1 MSTLEFCRRIRYLHR
16 FCGQHL
22 MYLSVYLW
30 SRDDGPLLM
39 DTQYVFG
46 ASRYCRYAQNLYWS
60 LGYFVVCHNYNWL
73 PRTYPYCLYNSFS
86 GRTSHSFRVW
96 IIFHLFPCC
105 VEDAPTASQ
114 TAGAGTWHWHQIW
127 AVPQFWLRILCNTIH
142 ANLAIWN
149 IVDPWTRQ
157 VN

>member
-1 MSTLEFCRRIRYLHR
+1 
-16 FCGQHL
+16 
-22 MYLSVYLW
+22 MYLSVLTSPILIYEPMKQRW
-30 SRDDGPLLM
+30 RSTIDGRPICFEQV
-39 DTQYVFG
+39 DTHKTSTGHQ
-46 ASRYCRYAQNLYWS
+46 S
-60 LGYFVVCHNYNWL
+60 YFVVCHNYNWL
-73 PRTYPYCLYNSFS
+73 PRTYPYCLYNSFT

-114 TAGAGTWHWHQIW
+114 TTGAGTWHWHQIW
-127 AVPQFWLRILCNTIH
+127 AVPQFWLRILCNTIASMLFNI
-142 ANLAIWN
+142 ANITIWN

>member
-73 PRTYPYCLYNSFS
+73 PRTYPYCLYNSFRAAPVIHSVFESSSTCFPVVLKMLPLRARRLVLVLGIDTKYEQFLSS
-86 GRTSHSFRVW
+86 GFG
-96 IIFHLFPCC
+96 F
-105 VEDAPTASQ
+105 
-114 TAGAGTWHWHQIW
+114 
-127 AVPQFWLRILCNTIH
+127 LCNTIH

-157 VN
+157 GN

>member
-1 MSTLEFCRRIRYLHR
+1 MYTDFAVNIWCIYLCIYEAKMTAHYR
-16 FCGQHL
+16 WTPN
-22 MYLSVYLW
+22 M
-30 SRDDGPLLM
+30 
-39 DTQYVFG
+39 FG